1 MSQPGCVLSLITWKG
16 TSMEGRLAGTYPGS
30 KRRVRDYST
39 AEDAAAVVPDPGVDL
54 GPEVRDSRGRA
65 VTVGGQSTWLTGTL
79 ARMLNRQ
86 TKTLYDW
93 LRKGI
98 VKDTPYRMPGRSDP
112 RGQRRLY
119 TRAQITG
126 LATIAYEEGVLYDLS
141 RKLSE
146 TRFSERAW
154 ALFEELDQ

>member
-1 MSQPGCVLSLITWKG
+1 MSPSKDPFRDWSLP
-16 TSMEGRLAGTYPGS
+16 RGTYPGS
-30 KRRVRDYST
+30 KRKVRDYST